1 MKALIEILEALL
13 LVSVVGFV
21 ICLMMA
27 MYYIGFFIGGG
38 ILQLVEWIQK
48 F

>member
-1 MKALIEILEALL
+1 MKSLIEILEALL

-27 MYYIGFFIGGG
+27 MYYIGFFIGGV
-38 ILQLVEWIQK
+38 ILQFVEWIQK